1 MPAGIPKIEIHFI
14 VNADGILKVKAKE
27 TRSDTKTEVV
37 IKSQYGVSE
46 EDMAR
51 MLLDSIQNAEADM
64 KIKVLLEARNEA
76 ANILLGVDRFVAQ
89 NADLLSEE
97 QSTELSRLKG
107 ELDDAK
113 NGENKDTIN
122 LAIQKLNEYTAPLA
136 HLAMDKAIQEAM
148 KGKKV

>member
-1 MPAGIPKIEIHFI
+1 

-51 MLLDSIQNAEADM
+51 MLLDSIQNAESDM
-64 KIKVLLEARNEA
+64 KMKVLLEARNEA

-89 NADLLSEE
+89 NKEMLSEE
-97 QSTELSRLKG
+97 QYAELARLRN

-113 NGENKDTIN
+113 SGEDKDAIN
-122 LAIQKLNEYTAPLA
+122 LAIQKVNDFTSPLA
-136 HLAMDKAIQEAM
+136 HLAMDKAIQDAM

>member
-1 MPAGIPKIEIHFI
+1 M
-14 VNADGILKVKAKE
+14 NADGILKVKAKE

-51 MLLDSIQNAEADM
+51 MLLDSIQNAESDM
-64 KIKVLLEARNEA
+64 KMKVLLEARNEA

-89 NADLLSEE
+89 NKEMLSEE
-97 QSTELSRLKG
+97 QYAELARLRN

-113 NGENKDTIN
+113 SGEDKDAIN
-122 LAIQKLNEYTAPLA
+122 LAIQKVNDFTSPLA
-136 HLAMDKAIQEAM
+136 HLAMDKAIQDAM